1 MYDTVFIFRIRAKF
15 LTTGES
21 FNGVRTLNHFILQR
35 VSSDNLS
42 SGHGSVGLYL
52 HPGINAL
59 LHPAIWCSKRLAAAP
74 QIMLFRYKK

>member
-35 VSSDNLS
+35 VSSDNLY
-42 SGHGSVGLYL
+42 SGHGSAV
-52 HPGINAL
+52 
-59 LHPAIWCSKRLAAAP
+59 
-74 QIMLFRYKK
+74 